1 MYSLTDTIIACS
13 SPPGRGAISIIRISG
28 GDLTELFK
36 KIGIKKIGNKESLV
50 KELQLNNDFKEK
62 CVLTF
67 FKSPNSFTGE
77 DILEINCHGNP
88 LIVEI
93 IINFFL
99 KIGCRKAGPG
109 EFTMRGFLN
118 NKISFLEAEAID
130 DLINAESEEQLLASA
145 KSLSGKFEKKVDEVV
160 KDLKQLRVYAESNI
174 DFSDQEI
181 LEDFNEFRRNLTI
194 FNSKLEELISKTN
207 SSKYLIE
214 GVKVVITGP
223 PNVGKSTLMNIL
235 TEEKTSIVSEIQG
248 TTRDLVQKTCKIN
261 NINFSLYDTAGIH
274 EGSSDPIE
282 QEGIALAKSLL
293 DKSDV
298 VIEIVDNT
306 SDDYFVNYKKPVIR
320 VRNKIDISQDSSEN
334 RLNVS
339 LLNRIGIKEIKD
351 ALFDTLNIP
360 NQAKLIS
367 FSARS
372 RHTELMKHSLNEL
385 KAAASLSSDKNLELI
400 AEHLRRASNFIG
412 EIKSPYSSDD
422 LLGEIFSSF
431 CIGK

>member
-1 MYSLTDTIIACS
+1 VYSLTDTIIACS

-28 GDLTELFK
+28 GNLTELFK

-50 KELQLNNDFKEK
+50 KELQLNSDFKEK

-77 DILEINCHGNP
+77 DVLEINCHGNP
-88 LIVEI
+88 LMVEI

-130 DLINAESEEQLLASA
+130 DLISAESEEQLLASA
-145 KSLSGKFEKKVDEVV
+145 KSLSGKFEKKVDEAI

-181 LEDFNEFRRNLTI
+181 LEDFDEFKRNLTI
-194 FNSKLEELISKTN
+194 FIRKLEELISKTN

-214 GVKVVITGP
+214 GVTGP

-248 TTRDLVQKTCKIN
+248 TTRDLVQKSCKIN

-320 VRNKIDISQDSSEN
+320 VKNKIDISQDVSEN

>member
-28 GDLTELFK
+28 GDLTELLK

-50 KELQLNNDFKEK
+50 KELQLNSDFKEK

-99 KIGCRKAGPG
+99 EIGCRKAGPG

-145 KSLSGKFEKKVDEVV
+145 KSLSGKFEKKVDEVI

-181 LEDFNEFRRNLTI
+181 LEDFDEFRRNLTI
-194 FNSKLEELISKTN
+194 FTSKLDELISKTN

-235 TEEKTSIVSEIQG
+235 TEEKTSIVSEY
-248 TTRDLVQKTCKIN
+248 REL
-261 NINFSLYDTAGIH
+261 
-274 EGSSDPIE
+274 
-282 QEGIALAKSLL
+282 QEI
-293 DKSDV
+293 
-298 VIEIVDNT
+298 
-306 SDDYFVNYKKPVIR
+306 
-320 VRNKIDISQDSSEN
+320 
-334 RLNVS
+334 
-339 LLNRIGIKEIKD
+339 
-351 ALFDTLNIP
+351 
-360 NQAKLIS
+360 
-367 FSARS
+367 
-372 RHTELMKHSLNEL
+372 
-385 KAAASLSSDKNLELI
+385 
-400 AEHLRRASNFIG
+400 
-412 EIKSPYSSDD
+412 
-422 LLGEIFSSF
+422 
-431 CIGK
+431 